1 MAWGACFKLAS
12 VLWKWAVAIGNTS
25 FLPAFDLSG
34 CLLRHGVWQSCGYAS
49 GALIRCLDAFWKW
62 LLRKCLIAIP
72 HIQKVVGFFF
82 SCQGFGMPWIAKYT
96 FLLQILGRNL
106 CKESCQAVSSNV
118 NKLIGVAFPVQGL
131 CSFFFHL
138 PSQKT
143 PTLLFVH
150 CFSKH
155 MNYGSSARKD
165 FSNQSQKKCLFRVQQ
180 FGVTALLN
188 LPGLV
193 LSRKCGFWGTCG
205 KPNPLPLLLCHS
217 CFSSVLSKQDCVLA
231 W

>member
-1 MAWGACFKLAS
+1 MYYPSFHLLLIPVEFSAIPLGEKLHCRAGPAPVDEVGGKHLSATQLCSRAPSFPWRNGSLKDATKWFVVAWDRVFPMAWGACLKLS
-12 VLWKWAVAIGNTS
+12 PVLWKWAVAIGNTS
-25 FLPAFDLSG
+25 FLRVFDLSG

-72 HIQKVVGFFF
+72 HIQKGVFFF

-131 CSFFFHL
+131 CSFFFP
-138 PSQKT
+138 PSFPKN
-143 PTLLFVH
+143 PNPSFCTLL
-150 CFSKH
+150 
-155 MNYGSSARKD
+155 
-165 FSNQSQKKCLFRVQQ
+165 L
-180 FGVTALLN
+180 
-188 LPGLV
+188 
-193 LSRKCGFWGTCG
+193 
-205 KPNPLPLLLCHS
+205 
-217 CFSSVLSKQDCVLA
+217 
-231 W
+231 